1 VSAESLPNDKIIS
14 YKGDVL
20 AGPSEVDGYEQ
31 LDEEQKILFAN
42 FLRNFYGAWE
52 FPEKHQPIKVYY
64 VEDENPYLRVDFAKG
79 EWLHIQS
86 PTVWY

>member
-1 VSAESLPNDKIIS
+1 MNAASLPKDKIVS

-20 AGPSEVDGYEQ
+20 TGPSEVDGYKQ

-42 FLRNFYGAWE
+42 FLRKFYGAWE
-52 FPEKHQPIKVYY
+52 FPEKHQPIKVRY
-64 VEDENPYLRVDFAKG
+64 VEDEIPYLRVDFAEG

-86 PTVWY
+86 PMIWY